1 MKISYDT
8 EADALCIEFHPLA
21 PGTAQNRQLTD
32 ELIANY
38 APNGRLA
45 GLEILDASRVLAR
58 AKQDQS
64 LIFQIEPIPA
74 LS

>member
-8 EADALCIEFHPLA
+8 EADALYIEFQPLA
-21 PGTAQNRQLTD
+21 PTTAQNRQLTD
-32 ELIANY
+32 ELIADY
-38 APNGRLA
+38 APDGQLA
-45 GLEILDASRVLAR
+45 GIEILDAGRVLAR

-64 LIFQIEPIPA
+64 LIFQIEPISA